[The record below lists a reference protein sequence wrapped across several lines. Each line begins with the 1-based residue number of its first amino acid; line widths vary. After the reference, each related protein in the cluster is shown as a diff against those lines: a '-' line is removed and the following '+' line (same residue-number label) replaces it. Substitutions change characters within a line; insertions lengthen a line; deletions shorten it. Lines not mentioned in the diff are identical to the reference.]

1 MSASGRGNRPLA
13 NTYGVDPVHGMFSF
27 LTAMPEGRTRG
38 FPRPSIHL
46 SEFCFTQNLWQGHK
60 LTCDL
65 DEETLHQ
72 LWGYLVAQ
80 VHDAGLVVG
89 THASLP
95 TLERFR
101 RMRHSA
107 QYYDPD
113 GPAITHDDA
122 AWAISTAQSAT
133 EGTRRISEGGGLS
146 RFELS

>member
-1 MSASGRGNRPLA
+1 MTVEDAVSAQFASA
-13 NTYGVDPVHGMFSF
+13 V
-27 LTAMPEGRTRG
+27 TA
-38 FPRPSIHL
+38 FA
-46 SEFCFTQNLWQGHK
+46 K
-60 LTCDL
+60 
-65 DEETLHQ
+65 
-72 LWGYLVAQ
+72 
-80 VHDAGLVVG
+80 
-89 THASLP
+89 P
-95 TLERFR
+95 TFERFR